1 MHFSRDKLSVVL
13 WNICFSLSSSPF
25 KKKSNQAF
33 EETSLFTL
41 EELH

>member
-1 MHFSRDKLSVVL
+1 MHFSPDKSSLVL
-13 WNICFSLSSSPF
+13 RNICFSLSSPF